1 MRSKS
6 SGFKEQDVNNIDVII
21 EAISE
26 LVRAHFVTNL
36 NSFFIGGRV
45 IYQYIL
51 NDKSCLRS
59 SQQYCNSIT
68 CVYYILLVL

>member
-26 LVRAHFVTNL
+26 LVRAHFATNL
-36 NSFFIGGRV
+36 INSFFF
-45 IYQYIL
+45 L
-51 NDKSCLRS
+51 
-59 SQQYCNSIT
+59 
-68 CVYYILLVL
+68 

>member
-6 SGFKEQDVNNIDVII
+6 SGFKEQDVK
-21 EAISE
+21 SE